1 MQNFASMTPKVS
13 KRPISKYGETLKNI
27 NLGPN
32 LKSSIKFSDVRD
44 FFLFL
49 GFLLP

>member
-1 MQNFASMTPKVS
+1 MQNFASMTLKVS

-32 LKSSIKFSDVRD
+32 LKSSIKSSDVRE
-44 FFLFL
+44 FF
-49 GFLLP
+49 